1 MMILGLIDITSHD
14 GNNLSDVEGQVLDNS
29 KEVQIITKSKKNF
42 KTLMLLTFFMIGKG
56 NLVNAMIKNVF
67 ISFGSPNS
75 FVDQI

>member
-1 MMILGLIDITSHD
+1 MTVKKYK
-14 GNNLSDVEGQVLDNS
+14 LSLN
-29 KEVQIITKSKKNF
+29 KRKKNF
-42 KTLMLLTFFMIGKG
+42 KSLMLLPFTMIGKG